1 LPRALLRGLLP
12 TGCPRSDVKDSSGTA
27 PKSGD
32 SGSLMKD
39 LKVKGTAVSLK
50 RGTLVKTIRL
60 TDDCGEIEG
69 NAETV
74 KGLVLKTKF
83 LKRA

>member
-1 LPRALLRGLLP
+1 
-12 TGCPRSDVKDSSGTA
+12 
-27 PKSGD
+27 
-32 SGSLMKD
+32 MKD